1 MTIWLKLAFDWRWH
15 AHSSVMADIQFIS
28 SFLTPRECGRFAA
41 VNHQVLHSLGGLAAL
56 ALDREASDA
65 AIQEV
70 MAIMVAMEIDEER
83 SEKHE
88 RFFRWCFHDEDC
100 SCPLCDD

>member
-1 MTIWLKLAFDWRWH
+1 
-15 AHSSVMADIQFIS
+15 MADIQFIS
-28 SFLTPRECGRFAA
+28 SVLTPRVCGRFAA

-65 AIQEV
+65 AIQQV

-83 SEKHE
+83 SEPPAGRGQNEMHD